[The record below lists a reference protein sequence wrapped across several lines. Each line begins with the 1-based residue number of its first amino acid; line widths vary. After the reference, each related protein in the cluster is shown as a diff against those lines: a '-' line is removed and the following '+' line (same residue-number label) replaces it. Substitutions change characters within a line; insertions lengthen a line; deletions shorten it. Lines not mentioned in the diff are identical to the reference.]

1 MNGTGTVAAAHP
13 SDGELAGAAGFKRSD
28 VVRLVTQCL
37 QGLGYHSAASKL
49 EQDSGILLLAEP
61 VQRFRQGI
69 LEGHRRSPTASHSH
83 SPGPTRYLT
92 FKDPELASQ
101 AARLASTQAKDAL
114 AVALARAHPRS
125 NATATALFADK
136 ARWREAP
143 VFDTLWS
150 V

>member
-1 MNGTGTVAAAHP
+1 MHFLTLDRNYTSV
-13 SDGELAGAAGFKRSD
+13 SDSVIHVL
-28 VVRLVTQCL
+28 T
-37 QGLGYHSAASKL
+37 
-49 EQDSGILLLAEP
+49 
-61 VQRFRQGI
+61 
-69 LEGHRRSPTASHSH
+69 
-83 SPGPTRYLT
+83 PGPPRYLT

-143 VFDTLWS
+143 VFDTIWS